1 MIPING
7 ISRITENGKALL
19 TAERV
24 SAMNRVTMNQLLRF
38 SMIVWVLVTCLSPGS
53 APCSQSIP
61 LTIVHLNDLHGH
73 ILPYMDKSV
82 LQDQPVS
89 GAAYLAAMI
98 AQERAKNP
106 EGTLLL
112 AAGDMFQGTP
122 ISNVFRGRSVIEI
135 MDALKFDAMVLGN
148 HEFDWGRE
156 ALEALRLAASFPFLA
171 ANIVT
176 KSGETLAGMKPYI
189 LLTRQGVRVAVIGV
203 TTPET
208 SFTTNPATVS
218 DLVFQDPAQ
227 VLPPL
232 IEQVRTEGAQVVIL
246 LSHLGL
252 DADEQLAGQI
262 GGIDVIVGGHSHTA
276 VTTPVRINNTII
288 VQAKCYGV
296 YLGVLELRIDGTTRK
311 IVDYTTTNVLRTV
324 VAAPQA
330 PADAGIAEIVSRYD
344 DQVRTEF
351 SKVVGSSA
359 VDLQRQDYAE
369 SNLGNLITDAMR
381 EASAADIAFQNGG
394 GIRADLP
401 AGDITLEKLYT
412 LLPFDN
418 QMVVMDLKGSQI
430 LELLEKS
437 GERHY
442 RMLQVSGLT
451 VEYDPT
457 QPAGSRVVQVSV
469 GGKPLQYDSTYRVAT
484 NDFLAAAGDQ
494 FTTFTHGRNLTYGD
508 TLREIVGTYLRK
520 HSPVRPGLEQ
530 RMVWRQ

>member
-1 MIPING
+1 
-7 ISRITENGKALL
+7 
-19 TAERV
+19 
-24 SAMNRVTMNQLLRF
+24 MNRVTLHQVLRF
-38 SMIVWVLVTCLSPGS
+38 LIVIWVLVTCLSPGS
-53 APCSQSIP
+53 APGSQSIP

-73 ILPYMDKSV
+73 ILPYVDKSV

-89 GAAYLAAMI
+89 GAAYLAAII
-98 AQERAKNP
+98 AQERSKNP

-135 MDALKFDAMVLGN
+135 MNALKFDAMALGN
-148 HEFDWGRE
+148 HEFDWGRD
-156 ALEALRLAASFPFLA
+156 ALKGLRLAAGFPFLA

-176 KSGETLAGMKPYI
+176 ADGKLLAGMKPYI

-208 SFTTNPATVS
+208 AYTSNPATVS
-218 DLVFQDPAQ
+218 DLTFLDPVQ

-232 IEQVRTEGAQVVIL
+232 IEKVRSEGAHLVVL

-262 GGIDVIVGGHSHTA
+262 AGIDVIVGGHSHTA

-296 YLGVLELRIDGTTRK
+296 YLGVLEIQIDETTHK
-311 IVDYTTTNVLRTV
+311 IADYHTANVLRTV
-324 VAAPQA
+324 VADPQA
-330 PADAGIAEIVSRYD
+330 PADRGIAQIVSRYNE
-344 DQVRTEF
+344 QIRTEF
-351 SKVVGSSA
+351 SKVIGSSA
-359 VDLQRQDYAE
+359 VDLLRQDYAE

-401 AGDITLEKLYT
+401 AGEITLEKLYT

-437 GERHY
+437 AEQHA
-442 RMLQVSGLT
+442 RMLQISGLT
-451 VEYDPT
+451 VEYDITRPK
-457 QPAGSRVVQVSV
+457 GSRVVQVSV
-469 GGKPLQYDSTYRVAT
+469 RGKPLQSDSTYRVAT

-494 FTTFTHGRNLTYGD
+494 FTSFTQGHNLTYGD
-508 TLREIVGTYLRK
+508 TLREIVGAYLQK
-520 HSPVRPGLEQ
+520 HSPVRPGLEE